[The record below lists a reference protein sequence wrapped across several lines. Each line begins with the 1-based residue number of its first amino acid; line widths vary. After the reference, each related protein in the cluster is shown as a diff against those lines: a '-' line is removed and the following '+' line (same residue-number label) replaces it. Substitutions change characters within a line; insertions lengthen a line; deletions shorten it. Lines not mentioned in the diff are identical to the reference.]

1 MHSLPRDKRLPVPEA
16 VIMFVLISNNLN
28 LVFSCLNNVENLFMK
43 SRISVEEY
51 ICTDI
56 LG

>member
-16 VIMFVLISNNLN
+16 VIMFVLISSNLN
-28 LVFSCLNNVENLFMK
+28 LVFSYLSSMKSLFMNN
-43 SRISVEEY
+43 RISVEEF

>member
-28 LVFSCLNNVENLFMK
+28 LVFGCLNNVENLFMK
-43 SRISVEEY
+43 SRISVEEF

>member
-16 VIMFVLISNNLN
+16 VIMFVLISSNLN
-28 LVFSCLNNVENLFMK
+28 LVFSYLSNMKNLFMN
-43 SRISVEEY
+43 SRISVEEF

>member
-43 SRISVEEY
+43 SRISVEEF